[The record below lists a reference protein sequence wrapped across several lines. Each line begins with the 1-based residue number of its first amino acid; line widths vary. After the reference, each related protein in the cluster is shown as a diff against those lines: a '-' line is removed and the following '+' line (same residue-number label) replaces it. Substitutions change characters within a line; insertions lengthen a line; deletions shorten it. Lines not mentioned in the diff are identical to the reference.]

1 MKYTPTWHQQ
11 VSLFQS
17 WGSCALSYPE
27 MSYLW
32 LERRLLMVSVFI
44 SEEIDLQSK
53 TILENPALF
62 FRQNAKPA
70 SGFRAEEAAHLW
82 SQDAGCFSLWRLL
95 PDLCTLLHSD
105 SSHTSDVPSSR
116 ALETPSK
123 VPRRNIGAGASTE
136 QAFPCKWD
144 SAKSFTSLKRVFKT
158 FLCSGHYNTRPTRH
172 VYASFWTFLGRALMR
187 NVRERDREKQ
197 RESQEV
203 AGRRRGGE
211 VVGVGVSNKMSQPGF
226 VGSLSFCP
234 PHR

>member
-11 VSLFQS
+11 VSFFQS

-32 LERRLLMVSVFI
+32 LETRLLMVSVFI
-44 SEEIDLQSK
+44 GEDIDLQSK

-62 FRQNAKPA
+62 IRQNGKPA
-70 SGFRAEEAAHLW
+70 PGFGREAAHLW
-82 SQDAGCFSLWRLL
+82 SQDAGCFSLQRLL
-95 PDLCTLLHSD
+95 PDICTLLHSD

-123 VPRRNIGAGASTE
+123 APRRNTASGAGTE

-158 FLCSGHYNTRPTRH
+158 FLCNGHYNTSPTRH
-172 VYASFWTFLGRALMR
+172 VYASFWTFLGRAPMR
-187 NVRERDREKQ
+187 NVRERDRERVRKW
-197 RESQEV
+197 RGV
-203 AGRRRGGE
+203 GGRRRGWGYLI
-211 VVGVGVSNKMSQPGF
+211 K
-226 VGSLSFCP
+226 
-234 PHR
+234 